1 MYHIHRERAYMDDNW
16 FSRGFVSVYDD
27 ALSIVMGILLGLI
40 VVGLL
45 MF

>member
-1 MYHIHRERAYMDDNW
+1 MNDNW
-16 FSRGFVSVYDD
+16 FSKGFVSVYDD
-27 ALSIVMGILLGLI
+27 ILSIIMGILLGLI